1 MYAGVPLIFIK
12 IVWPPSEIFAGGK
25 QENFLRNFILIRLKP
40 LLLITLELWVS
51 ILKHIWRLKQTLQ
64 LLFSRSAF
72 PSLNFCFKNFR

>member
-12 IVWPPSEIFAGGK
+12 IVPPSEIFAGGK
-25 QENFLRNFILIRLKP
+25 QENFLRNLILSRLKP

-72 PSLNFCFKNFR
+72 PSLNFCFKKFR